1 MSSSTDNLNLVKQA
15 NSENWSND
23 IHNAN
28 LQKID
33 DFAGLLMIDFG
44 SKSVSAFCDALSS
57 TMSEVANGQS
67 VSFTVNFTDSVS
79 PMSSGAHTGASTR
92 SSSTRVNVI
101 LQRSGSAT
109 NENYVGSLT
118 SNGWA
123 WDKVATKSQIDN
135 KVDKSLFDYISFG
148 AVDLLQ
154 AVATIPADYFRA
166 FRTTATTTNQPR
178 TGMYGFGYIVRAGSN
193 NILIQI
199 TEMAEPGIMYQN
211 TSVNGGTSWSGWKK
225 FTGASV

>member
-1 MSSSTDNLNLVKQA
+1 MSTQTSKLQLVKQA

-67 VSFTVNFTDSVS
+67 VSFTVNLTDSVS
-79 PMSSGAHTGASTR
+79 PMSSGAHTGISTR

-101 LQRSGSAT
+101 LQRSGSST
-109 NENYVGSLT
+109 NDSYLGSLT

-123 WDKVATKSQIDN
+123 WDKVATNSQTWSKN
-135 KVDKSLFDYISFG
+135 PSTYTSNVDANSYTTAGFYAVGISTNSPFGSNTAYGILIVFTTNLGGVHQLFLAGHNGNVYVRGRNTTNDSFS
-148 AVDLLQ
+148 AWYKITT
-154 AVATIPADYFRA
+154 TIPS
-166 FRTTATTTNQPR
+166 T
-178 TGMYGFGYIVRAGSN
+178 
-193 NILIQI
+193 
-199 TEMAEPGIMYQN
+199 
-211 TSVNGGTSWSGWKK
+211 
-225 FTGASV
+225 